1 MKPDEIAKCIPDEVA
16 KAGGQ
21 LLHATDDVFN
31 LVTWDELDD
40 HDRNSYC
47 NHARDVIALGL
58 AAWPLAKPCA
68 AFFGDQS
75 VEHTDEHVEKH
86 MRRALILPLQEH
98 QNDQG

>member
-1 MKPDEIAKCIPDEVA
+1 MKPDDIAKCIPDEVA

-21 LLHATDDVFN
+21 LLHATDDLFN

-58 AAWPLAKPCA
+58 AAWPGLLHDPG
-68 AFFGDQS
+68 FFY
-75 VEHTDEHVEKH
+75 DEAEN
-86 MRRALILPLQEH
+86 ALILPLQEAP
-98 QNDQG
+98 DGK

>member
-1 MKPDEIAKCIPDEVA
+1 MVDPAQIPDEVA

-47 NHARDVIALGL
+47 NQARDVIALGL
-58 AAWPLAKPCA
+58 AAWPGAEQTELCGGRSGP
-68 AFFGDQS
+68 
-75 VEHTDEHVEKH
+75 
-86 MRRALILPLQEH
+86 ALILPMQENTDGVD
-98 QNDQG
+98 ND